1 MLTSSDLQ
9 WRGVSN
15 FTFRHTVLHSA
26 NIYDYHTVLIYFG
39 DNMSFI
45 HVTREITLLIS
56 KAILHYS
63 TCYIIEHI
71 QIYAHKDLRIYN
83 YCVFIYMMVGIFSL
97 TLISFPSA
105 I

>member
-1 MLTSSDLQ
+1 M
-9 WRGVSN
+9 
-15 FTFRHTVLHSA
+15 VLHSA
-26 NIYDYHTVLIYFG
+26 NISDYHRVLIYIG
-39 DNMSFI
+39 DNISVL

-63 TCYIIEHI
+63 TRYIIKTH
-71 QIYAHKDLRIYN
+71 AHTRFSDIYN

-97 TLISFPSA
+97 TVISFPSA